1 MENDIIYPIGWQ
13 PPRPRHITVLAFR
26 NRFTQAEK
34 VAIDLASIDNPTAGI
49 EVRQQQAAIRVSL
62 ADTAAANYI
71 DLDRPD
77 TRAGVTMFEDA
88 GILAAGRALA
98 ILDGEIAESERPQ

>member
-1 MENDIIYPIGWQ
+1 MANEIIYPVGWLQ
-13 PPRPRHITVLAFR
+13 AARHITVLAFR

-34 VAIDLASIDNPTAGI
+34 IAIDIASIDNPAASMAA
-49 EVRQQQAAIRVSL
+49 RQQQAAIRVSL

-77 TRAGVTMFEDA
+77 TRAGVTMLEEA
-88 GILAAGRALA
+88 GILTAGRALE
-98 ILDGEIAESERPQ
+98 ILDADISEGERPR